1 MEVTEL
7 EDVFAKMIIQ
17 TKGLMTYTHPHPCS
31 HKSIG
36 KM

>member
-17 TKGLMTYTHPHPCS
+17 TKGLMTYTHPRS